1 MLFSRR
7 QIIKA
12 LAATLGCS
20 TIRVASAASGA
31 APAIPIDVLVVG
43 CGVLGMC
50 AVRELASA
58 GYQVLGVERG
68 TIGGGQTCHS
78 HVYIHRGHIY
88 ETAPLIERLSDSD
101 ALWRPLIESGRIE
114 IESRRSFFGFA
125 DAPAMQRRLEIWRKM
140 KLPFSEA
147 TVPATLAHGVV
158 KVGVWTPEATLN
170 GGSLMRYLS
179 RGLEA
184 RLTKV
189 SGIDDIELVDGGSAG
204 WRISSLSI
212 LTERGKVHVSPKM
225 ILFAGGAGNIHLART
240 VAEAQRDADPRLGSC
255 QTLRMSHMLIISGSA
270 ASLPRVSGVFPDIGG
285 LFIGVRDEGAQRV
298 WLVSDDRS
306 PRLRD
311 EFDSGRLDARW
322 WLPRVIDSLKKL
334 SPQWFRSP
342 NGLRWGTYEATKA
355 EPSAKHWAD
364 RRDRIEDFGLQNA
377 VFAWPTKLTL
387 APKVA
392 RELKERV
399 SSRFPSSDRPIP
411 PEFAAIRVQ
420 PRVAEELWR
429 QTQLVSWSKFRKR
442 YGLGA

>member
-1 MLFSRR
+1 MPLSRR
-7 QIIKA
+7 QFIKA

-20 TIRVASAASGA
+20 AIRVSAGTPGAS
-31 APAIPIDVLVVG
+31 PAIPIDVLVVG

-50 AVRELASA
+50 AVRELAAA

-78 HVYIHRGHIY
+78 HVYIHQGHIY
-88 ETAPLIERLSDSD
+88 ETAPLIERLTDSDS
-101 ALWRPLIESGRIE
+101 LWRPLIDSGHIE

-125 DAPAMQRRLEIWRKM
+125 DAPAMQRRLELWREM

-147 TVPATLAHGVV
+147 TIPATLAQGVV
-158 KVGVWTPEATLN
+158 KAGVWSPETTLN

-179 RGLEA
+179 RGQEA

-189 SGIDDIELVDGGSAG
+189 SGIDDVELVDGGASG

-212 LTERGKVHVSPKM
+212 LTERGRVQLSPKM
-225 ILFAGGAGNIHLART
+225 ILFTAGAGNIHLART
-240 VAEAQRDADPRLGSC
+240 VAEAQREADPRLANC

-298 WLVSDDRS
+298 WLVSDDRA

-355 EPSAKHWAD
+355 EPSAHHWPD
-364 RRDRIEDFGLQNA
+364 RRDRIEGFGLENA

-392 RELKERV
+392 RELRERV
-399 SSRFPSSDRPIP
+399 SSKFPSSDRPVP
-411 PEFAAIRVQ
+411 PEFTAVRVQ

-429 QTQLVSWSKFRKR
+429 QTQLVTWSRFRER
-442 YGLGA
+442 HGLSA